1 MLTCPCG
8 KEHPISSFKVGAKT
22 FRRPSP
28 ELCDECYDR
37 LSSEDA
43 QKRSDDEQAARLLAL
58 GYRWSQV
65 CPPLFRDT
73 DPNKLP
79 LPDIYSHAM
88 QWDAAGGLLL
98 KGPTGTGKTRTA
110 YQILKHLLYQDK
122 RVMAYDFIQFG
133 VEATEAAYETRLS
146 SWLTPLLSVDALLLD
161 DLGKNAITKRVAE
174 SLFKVV
180 SHRMEH
186 NLATIITCNLNGGQ
200 LMKMLPPDM
209 GPALLRRLR
218 EYCEVVVFAPGSTI
232 SPKPAS
238 RVG

>member
-8 KEHPISSFKVGAKT
+8 KEHPISSFKVGSKT

-88 QWDAAGGLLL
+88 QWDAVGGLLL

-133 VEATEAAYETRLS
+133 REASEAAFSNNVSKWIHPIET
-146 SWLTPLLSVDALLLD
+146 VDVLLLD
-161 DLGKNAITKRVAE
+161 DIGKKKMTSSSEEAFFDIINT
-174 SLFKVV
+174 
-180 SHRMEH
+180 RMV
-186 NLATIITCNLNGGQ
+186 NGLATILTCNMSGEELQ
-200 LMKMLPPDM
+200 RAMSPDR
-209 GPALLRRLR
+209 GVPLVRRLR
-218 EYCEVVVFAPGSTI
+218 EYCQVVNFG
-232 SPKPAS
+232 K
-238 RVG
+238 GK